1 MQPVVVIMSSGLQQH
16 LVNHG
21 PMAALVSGMILV
33 GSLVNK
39 NATEPTIFPQES
51 WCKNTSLQFE
61 QLLTTMPS
69 GLGAATIIVV
79 IIFPIIPVLI
89 NSQTKKWNDFKV
101 EILKCHVVGQGSAF
115 GVSELLRHFLVS
127 PEPTFLKKCNIT
139 IEECNSKSSSSHTFP
154 FNEPLNDSFCHSNN
168 VEPTDLFDSLHHFPD
183 KTCCIIGA
191 SIVTF
196 FATLY
201 FWNKINRKGKSI
213 YEAHSMQQC
222 FLILIQAICVTLIFT
237 YLYFLYNSFDG
248 VQLYGLLIG
257 AFLQILVVYTTLPQN
272 ENI

>member
-1 MQPVVVIMSSGLQQH
+1 MSSSLQHH

-33 GSLVNK
+33 GSLINN
-39 NATEPTIFPQES
+39 NATDTTVYPKES
-51 WCKNTSLQFE
+51 WCTNTSMQFE
-61 QLLTTMPS
+61 QLITTMPP
-69 GLGAATIIVV
+69 GLGAATIVVV

-89 NSQTKKWNDFKV
+89 NSQTKKWNEFKV
-101 EILKCHVVGQGSAF
+101 EILKCHVVGQGSVF

-127 PEPTFLKKCNIT
+127 PEPMFLKKCNIS
-139 IEECNSKSSSSHTFP
+139 IEECSVKSSVLKLP
-154 FNEPLNDSFCHSNN
+154 LNEPLNTSFCHSNDVN
-168 VEPTDLFDSLHHFPD
+168 ATELFNSLHHFPD

-196 FATLY
+196 LATLY
-201 FWNKINRKGKSI
+201 FWNRINRAGKSI

-222 FLILIQAICVTLIFT
+222 FLILLQFVCVTLVFT

-257 AFLQILVVYTTLPQN
+257 AILQIFVVYSTLPQN
-272 ENI
+272 ENE